1 MAHIS
6 SPRRRHTCRFNSRLW
21 LLAALVGTI
30 ALTPSGSAQV
40 LLAID
45 VNDRTAVDTPNTPP
59 GFSTFQLSGT
69 TAAVGSTSAIVE
81 GFTVSVTAVNASG
94 APIGGIDD
102 RDRIGPSGASSLNQ
116 IYDDFI
122 FTAGGVGIGGGIDLT
137 IGNNPSVLFPDTEY
151 IVSIYSYDRDSTLA
165 PQPRTAAWLDG
176 NNSDALL
183 FTTAFSAAAE
193 PATDDQYKFT
203 GIAVTDAAGTLFLR
217 GRNTHTD
224 TTPGVFVNGIEISQI
239 PEPSSAL
246 ILGLGLAMLGSGRA
260 RRS

>member
-1 MAHIS
+1 LIV
-6 SPRRRHTCRFNSRLW
+6 
-21 LLAALVGTI
+21 LVATI

-45 VNDRTAVDTPNTPP
+45 VNDREIVDTPNTPP

-69 TAAVGSTSAIVE
+69 AGAVGSTSAIVD

-94 APIGGIDD
+94 AAVGGIDD
-102 RDRIGPSGASSLNQ
+102 RDRVGPSGPSSLNQ
-116 IYDDFI
+116 LYDDFI
-122 FTAGGVGIGGGIDLT
+122 FTAAGVGIGGGIDLT
-137 IGNNPSVLFPDTEY
+137 IGNNPSVLLPNTQY
-151 IVSIYSYDRDSTLA
+151 VVSIYSYDRDSTLA

-176 NNSDALL
+176 NNGDTLL
-183 FTTAFSAAAE
+183 FATAFSAAAE

-217 GRNTHTD
+217 GRNTNAD
-224 TTPGVFVNGIEISQI
+224 TTPGVFVNGIEIRQI

-246 ILGLGLAMLGSGRA
+246 ILAFGLAMLGSARTRRA
-260 RRS
+260 GG